1 MALVV
6 MALKDTNS
14 RRVEALMREIREE
27 WANSD
32 GDERVQET
40 WRSFIQVFQ
49 LVGVIAWDVE
59 ASRGN
64 LVDPNRVSEVQIDDL
79 LATTVSNDIAS
90 GALNRSAILNQL
102 MDKLEAQQQIIAI
115 ENFGDADTPTG
126 RSSEALVVL
135 SPNPPKR

>member
-90 GALNRSAILNQL
+90 GALNRSAILN
-102 MDKLEAQQQIIAI
+102 
-115 ENFGDADTPTG
+115 
-126 RSSEALVVL
+126 
-135 SPNPPKR
+135 